1 MSSVVSRDWRI
12 TARSLLQWLPGILI
26 SFWAFW
32 FIARVVDWPEFLA
45 LLGSIP
51 PGTLLFNVALYFI
64 TITVRSLCWQ
74 FLLQRKVTLGQ
85 SFLALSEGYMLNNI
99 LPFRLGELGRA
110 FLLGRRSRL
119 GMFRVL
125 STVVVERS
133 YDLAFAAGLL
143 LATLPLAL
151 GMEWARPAA
160 TILLFVI
167 LSGLLLLYL
176 AARNRDWVE
185 RMFEQIAGRWTI
197 VKRFILPQ
205 IHSVLDG
212 FSVLTRFDFFAA
224 SLGLLALTWLLG
236 IFRDWILIRA
246 FVPNA
251 PMWWGALGV
260 SATNIAGAVPSVM
273 ASLGT
278 FEAGATGALSLV
290 GMPVEAALAYALV
303 VHVTHLIFSSLIGFY
318 GLSREGQTI
327 SNLVLELRSLRQSN
341 LDDRK

>member
-1 MSSVVSRDWRI
+1 MSSVASRDWRV
-12 TARSLLQWLPGILI
+12 TARSLLQWLPGILF
-26 SFWAFW
+26 SFLAFW
-32 FIARVVDWPEFLA
+32 LIARVVDWPEFLVM
-45 LLGSIP
+45 LGSIP
-51 PGTLLFNVALYFI
+51 PGILLLNVALYVI
-64 TITVRSLCWQ
+64 TITMRSLGWQ
-74 FLLQRKVTLGQ
+74 FLLQRKVSLGQ
-85 SFLALSEGYMLNNI
+85 TFLALNEGYLLNNI

-110 FLLGRRSRL
+110 FLLGRRSHL

-133 YDLAFAAGLL
+133 YDLAIAAGLL

-160 TILLFVI
+160 TFLLFVI
-167 LSGLLLLYL
+167 ITGLLVLYL

-185 RMFEQIAGRWTI
+185 RLIDRLAGRWTI

-205 IHSVLDG
+205 IHSILDG
-212 FSVLTRFDFFAA
+212 FSVLTRFEFFAA
-224 SLGLLALTWLLG
+224 SLGLLAFTWLLG
-236 IFRDWILIRA
+236 ILRDWMLIRA
-246 FVPNA
+246 FVPDA
-251 PMWWGALGV
+251 PMWWGALGI

-290 GMPVEAALAYALV
+290 GLPVEAALAYALV

-327 SNLVLELRSLRQSN
+327 SNLVFELRSLRQSN
-341 LDDRK
+341 LADRK